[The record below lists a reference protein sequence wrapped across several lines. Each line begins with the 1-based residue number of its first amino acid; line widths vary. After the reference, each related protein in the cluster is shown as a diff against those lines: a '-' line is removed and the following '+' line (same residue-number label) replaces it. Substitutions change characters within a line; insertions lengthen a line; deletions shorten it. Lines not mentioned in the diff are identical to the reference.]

1 MNLTNL
7 KLDNIKRLETSVLV
21 MARKAEAVIKE
32 QHPNF
37 TLDIVKFDWSPTRTA
52 HRGGRYK
59 ENYGIN
65 MAMYRLFGYFGKWLL
80 EEQKGVF
87 KVHEYA
93 SYDHDPVIG
102 GFLTDNLY
110 DRANCYTCHEVA
122 HAGQF
127 FLKYTK
133 KIYDRPHGES
143 FRLPYRLIRNRL
155 VNPFLPNQKE
165 MQQKYNELTKKAI
178 AYETNL
184 SS

>member
-1 MNLTNL
+1 MNLT
-7 KLDNIKRLETSVLV
+7 LDNRKHLENSVLV

-37 TLDIVKFDWSPTRTA
+37 TLDIIKFDWSPTRTA
-52 HRGGRYK
+52 HRGGRYRTH
-59 ENYGIN
+59 YGIN
-65 MAMYRLFGYFGKWLL
+65 MAMYRLFGYGNWCSDHAVNNK
-80 EEQKGVF
+80 EVF

-93 SYDHDPVIG
+93 SYDSDPVIG
-102 GFLTDNLY
+102 GFLTDNVY

-143 FRLPYRLIRNRL
+143 FRLPYRLLRQKL

-165 MQQKYNELTKKAI
+165 MLDRYNELKKKAI